1 MELRSMYGNTDSS
14 GNFGVY
20 NSFSC
25 RKIAI
30 ANQKGGVAKTTTA
43 VNLSAALAKTG
54 KKVLL
59 IDCDPQGSLS
69 SWFTANNGDKR
80 LHLGHVLTGRIPL
93 VDAISET
100 GLDNLFIVP
109 GIGDI
114 DEVRSIFEISSNRHS
129 VFKEAIEAVP
139 TNHDFIILDCPSS
152 DGDFLLNSLAA
163 VDEVIIPVQ
172 TEILALNS
180 TLSFLEKLSDTRNA
194 YNPSLKISGFLA
206 VMFDGR
212 TRHSH
217 DILEKMRQSPN
228 LGDKIFSTI
237 IRKNVRLAEGAMKAG
252 SILQTSPSSFGA
264 EDYMALGDE
273 LLGGIAQRTDSENES
288 ASNEEISIGASSE

>member
-1 MELRSMYGNTDSS
+1 MYGNTDSS

-20 NSFSC
+20 NRSNC

-43 VNLSAALAKTG
+43 VNLSAALAKAG
-54 KKVLL
+54 KKALL

-69 SWFTANNGDKR
+69 SWFAANNGKER

-100 GLDNLFIVP
+100 GLENLFLVQ
-109 GIGDI
+109 GISDI
-114 DEVRSIFEISSNRHS
+114 DEVRSIFEISGNRHS
-129 VFKEAIEAVP
+129 VLKEAIEAVP
-139 TNHDFIILDCPSS
+139 TDHDFVILDCPSYN
-152 DGDFLLNSLAA
+152 GDFLVNSLVA

-180 TLSFLEKLSDTRNA
+180 TLSFLEKLSHIRNA

-217 DILEKMRQSPN
+217 DVLDKMRQSPN
-228 LGDKIFSTI
+228 LGGKVFSTV

-252 SILQTSPSSFGA
+252 TILQTSPSSFGA
-264 EDYMALGDE
+264 EDYLALGDE
-273 LLGGIAQRTDSENES
+273 LLGGVAQKTDSEKESENNEGLAVD
-288 ASNEEISIGASSE
+288 ASIQ